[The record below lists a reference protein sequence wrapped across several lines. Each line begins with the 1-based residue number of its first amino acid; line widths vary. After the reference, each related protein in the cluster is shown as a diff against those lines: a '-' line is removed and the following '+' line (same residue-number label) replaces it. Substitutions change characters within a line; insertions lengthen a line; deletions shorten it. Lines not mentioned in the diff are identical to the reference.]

1 MVVLTV
7 AVVIGVVAA
16 ALKDGETAKGDSLS
30 RKRLCRSVRAAI
42 RLSSVSKDRQLAA
55 SSANESNVRNWA
67 ASFS

>member
-1 MVVLTV
+1 M
-7 AVVIGVVAA
+7 IGVVPKNGKIA
-16 ALKDGETAKGDSLS
+16 KDDGLS
-30 RKRLCRSVRAAI
+30 QNRLCCSVQVAI